1 MYTFEQIIIL
11 LKKRIDGSI
20 SLGERNVL
28 EDWLAQ
34 NPTYYQ
40 IMDKIQ
46 DDGELWE
53 DLIRKIELDQ
63 SDTKPWANELREKT
77 LLKIKKNSK
86 ASLKLHNFWYLKI
99 AGSILLIGTLTILF
113 FVLRPAEV
121 GSNIQVVNEISAPSS
136 KAILTFDDGRLIELS
151 SSKSGIQ
158 VGKGLR
164 YSDGTPIQQHENMNQ
179 VSKATLEVPK
189 GSSYQ
194 IMLSDGTKV
203 WLNSGSA
210 LKYPLQFQDSARIV
224 ELVGEGYFEVAAK
237 SHSVQEGFKKRTP
250 FSIKTKSQTIEVL
263 GTAFNV
269 QAYDEEFNAK
279 TTLVHGRVKVYQ
291 QDKKSLGLLLSPGE
305 QAVSNKDE
313 IIKKRVDL
321 EDVLGWKDDM
331 FVFNNTDLSEA
342 LKVLSR
348 WYDFDIHYEGT
359 IPQTQLFAEIK
370 RSNKLSTVLKLLEKG
385 GVKFRM
391 ERQNDRYRL
400 TVRK

>member
-1 MYTFEQIIIL
+1 M
-11 LKKRIDGSI
+11 KKKIDGSI
-20 SLGERNVL
+20 SLAERNML
-28 EDWLAQ
+28 DEWFAQ

-40 IMDKIQ
+40 ILEKIQ
-46 DDGELWE
+46 DDGVLWE
-53 DLIRKIELDQ
+53 DLIRKIEMDQ
-63 SDTKPWANELREKT
+63 SDTIPWATELREKT

-86 ASLKLHNFWYLKI
+86 ATLKLSRYLKI
-99 AGSILLIGTLTILF
+99 AGSLMLISTFATLF
-113 FVLRPAEV
+113 FVLGPEDMN
-121 GSNIQVVNEISAPSS
+121 SNIQVVDEISAPSS

-151 SSKSGIQ
+151 SSKSGIS
-158 VGKGLR
+158 VGKDLR
-164 YSDGTPIQQHENMNQ
+164 YSDGTPIQQKEKMDQ
-179 VSKATLEVPK
+179 VNRATLAVPK

-210 LKYPLQFQDSARIV
+210 LKYPLQFQDSVRIV
-224 ELVGEGYFEVAAK
+224 ELVGEGYFEVTAK
-237 SHSVQEGFKKRTP
+237 SHSVGEGFKKRTP
-250 FSIKTKSQTIEVL
+250 FSIKTKSQTVEVI

-269 QAYDEEFNAK
+269 QAYDEEISTK
-279 TTLVHGRVKVYQ
+279 TTLVHGQVKVYQ
-291 QDKKSLGLLLSPGE
+291 QDKKSQGLLLRPGE
-305 QAVSNKDE
+305 QSVSNKDE
-313 IIKKRVDL
+313 ITKKRVDL
-321 EDVLGWKDDM
+321 DEVLGWKDDM

-348 WYDFDIHYEGT
+348 WYDFDIQYEGA

-400 TVRK
+400 IVRK